1 MIFEMKELV
10 FMKKGEYNF
19 FNLRWRRIKMKGLL
33 WVVLLSSFFLFSSL
47 GQSLGQSKVPPKKT
61 PELLAQGK
69 KLYEQN
75 CMPCHGPKG
84 DGKGPAGALLKP
96 PPRDFNRPLSQWTYS
111 KGDLKKVFDVISK
124 GIPNTTMVKWDQ
136 LSEQERWALVYF
148 VEGFVTPPTK
158 KK

>member
-1 MIFEMKELV
+1 
-10 FMKKGEYNF
+10 
-19 FNLRWRRIKMKGLL
+19 
-33 WVVLLSSFFLFSSL
+33 
-47 GQSLGQSKVPPKKT
+47 
-61 PELLAQGK
+61 
-69 KLYEQN
+69 
-75 CMPCHGPKG
+75 MPCHGPKG

-124 GIPNTTMVKWDQ
+124 GIPNTSMVKWDQ
-136 LSEQERWALVYF
+136 LSEQDRWALVYF